1 LPNLFKEKARVLGIS
16 ESFDLK
22 QDVSYLVGTVMRK
35 DLVLDALF
43 VKNLKIGGNDATE
56 KIIDGFY
63 TLKRNDVSC
72 IMIDGCILS
81 MYNIVDYIH
90 ISSELNMPIICVTSK
105 KGKDLQET
113 FIKNNQLDKLE
124 LYRKLGPQR
133 KISVLGYD
141 YWVRFAGAD
150 EFEVKHILKSFVI
163 SGKTPEPLRVSKMI
177 ARTFL
182 KYHEIKDESHPP

>member
-1 LPNLFKEKARVLGIS
+1 LFKEKARVLGIS

-22 QDVSYLVGTVMRK
+22 QDLSYLVGTVMRK

-43 VKNLKIGGNDATE
+43 VENPKIGGDDATE

-81 MYNIVDYIH
+81 MYNIVDYIY
-90 ISSELNMPIICVTSK
+90 ISSTLNMPVICVTSQR
-105 KGKDLQET
+105 GKDLKET
-113 FIKNNQLDKLE
+113 FIKNNQLNKLE
-124 LYRKLGPQR
+124 LYKKLGSQR

-141 YWVRFAGAD
+141 YWVRFSGAD
-150 EFEVKHILKSFVI
+150 EFEVKHILKSFII
-163 SGKTPEPLRVSKMI
+163 SGRTPEPLRVSKII
-177 ARTFL
+177 ARAFL
-182 KYHEIKDESHPP
+182 KNAHKP